1 MLFENCKLKTMKKS
15 LVLILFLFISITSC
29 KKIIDSA
36 ASIGKDD
43 IKKEDLKS
51 ISVNKDYTI
60 SVPDYMTELK
70 SLNEDASFQY
80 ANIYKDVYTIVIDED
95 KQEFIKAFEDIGIY
109 NDSLS
114 IVSNYSDYQVKSLQE
129 AINAKEVKELEFKIK
144 NLPSLQYE
152 LNGKIEGI
160 DASYLI
166 GFVEG
171 KDKMYMIMSWTVDN
185 RYKKYKNTFKLIQS
199 SFKLIK

>member
-1 MLFENCKLKTMKKS
+1 MKKS
-15 LVLILFLFISITSC
+15 LVIILFLCISITSC

-51 ISVNKDYTI
+51 ISVNKDYII
-60 SVPDYMTELK
+60 SIPDYMTEMK

-95 KQEFIKAFEDIGIY
+95 KQEFIKAFRDIEIY

-129 AINAKEVKELEFKIK
+129 AINSKEAKELEFKIK

-152 LNGKIEGI
+152 LNGKVDGI
-160 DASYLI
+160 NASYLI
-166 GFVEG
+166 GFIEG
-171 KDKMYMIMSWTVDN
+171 KDKMYMIMSWTEED
-185 RYKKYKNTFKLIQS
+185 RYKKYKNTFNLIQS